1 MLQMITHNVEAQRWI
16 PLRTSP
22 DTVSPP
28 RNVRKL
34 FHVAQ
39 SRKTGLPKHT
49 PNQRLSK
56 IDGSDAFRQH
66 EVDGA
71 LLPLQKQC
79 VTPAVCALKIRVSLV
94 RFRPWAPLLPAKS
107 YCVSKSCAALC
118 GDAQI
123 RVSCE
128 FAVHSDAVPD
138 VLRRGRR
145 GGCQHDR
152 QHFRPHD
159 HGAIHCSGVAQ
170 FSESCSQFSNAWACP
185 SWAVSS
191 GDSDAHDQA
200 G

>member
-1 MLQMITHNVEAQRWI
+1 MMQMITQNVEAQRWI

-34 FHVAQ
+34 FDVAQ
-39 SRKTGLPKHT
+39 FGEVEFPKHIS
-49 PNQRLSK
+49 NQPLSRF
-56 IDGSDAFRQH
+56 DGSDAFRQH

-71 LLPLQKQC
+71 LFPLQKQC

-94 RFRPWAPLLPAKS
+94 RFRPWAPLLPAEFP
-107 YCVSKSCAALC
+107 CVSKSCAALC
-118 GDAQI
+118 GNAQI

-128 FAVHSDAVPD
+128 FALQSHAVPD
-138 VLRRGRR
+138 EFLGICQH
-145 GGCQHDR
+145 GCQHI
-152 QHFRPHD
+152 RPHEKALIVAAGGTQFPETCTLLR
-159 HGAIHCSGVAQ
+159 GAPP
-170 FSESCSQFSNAWACP
+170 WRM
-185 SWAVSS
+185 WAVSS

>member
-107 YCVSKSCAALC
+107 YCVSKSCAAHC
-118 GDAQI
+118 GSAQI

-128 FAVHSDAVPD
+128 FAMHSDAYPD
-138 VLRRGRR
+138 EFIGI
-145 GGCQHDR
+145 CQHGC

-159 HGAIHCSGVAQ
+159 RGVIRCSGGTQ
-170 FSESCSQFSNAWACP
+170 FSESCSQLSGPRACP
-185 SWAVSS
+185 SWAVPS